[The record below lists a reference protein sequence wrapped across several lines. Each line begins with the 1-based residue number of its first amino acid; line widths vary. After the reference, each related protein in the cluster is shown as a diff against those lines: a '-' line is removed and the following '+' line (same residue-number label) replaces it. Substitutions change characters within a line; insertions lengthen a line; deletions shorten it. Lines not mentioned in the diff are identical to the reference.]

1 MPPPKLLKRAKN
13 DIKHDR
19 ANSRAIMTV
28 NESSPLPSSG
38 VFTNALMENIPTRIT
53 AQKMVVDNDG
63 EIKKWEIYADFSKAN
78 FEMFKI
84 YEKNGDLLDLQFV
97 APQLNSNIYTYTNN
111 HPRQIAISDSVY
123 SNMKD
128 KIFTHNHPKGSS
140 FSRNDLI
147 MACDSKLA
155 GMEAVANTEF
165 FWNSIQS
172 ISNNKNKILTSLNDY
187 KETYKQYGM
196 NEYAQALSHMEDFV
210 KNATYNPS
218 QPTVK
223 FQITPKERTT
233 IDKNGVA
240 QKTVEWN
247 PNWRNQQ
254 NALQAM
260 ERELGIVVSTIS
272 PIPTDWMRLLLDHAI
287 TKHAANK
294 LDFNYSISTH
304 KD

>member
-1 MPPPKLLKRAKN
+1 MPPPRLLKKAKN

-28 NESSPLPSSG
+28 NESPPLSSNG
-38 VFTNALMENIPTRIT
+38 VFTTALIENIPTRT
-53 AQKMVVDNDG
+53 TSQKMVVDENG
-63 EIKKWEIYADFSKAN
+63 EIKKWEIYADFSKAD

-84 YEKNGDLLDLQFV
+84 YEKNGDLLDLQFI
-97 APQLNSNIYTYTNN
+97 APQLNSSIYTYTNN
-111 HPRQIAISDSVY
+111 HPRQITINDAVY
-123 SNMKD
+123 NKMKD
-128 KIFTHNHPKGSS
+128 RIFTHNHPRASS

-147 MACDSKLA
+147 MACESKLA
-155 GMEAVANTEF
+155 GMEAVANTEN
-165 FWNSIQS
+165 FWNAIQS

-187 KETYKQYGM
+187 KETYKKYGM
-196 NEYAQALSHMEDFV
+196 NEYVQALSHMEDFV
-210 KNATYNPS
+210 KDAKYNMQ

-233 IDKNGVA
+233 IDKNGVS
-240 QKTVEWN
+240 KKSVEWN
-247 PNWRNQQ
+247 PNFVNQK
-254 NALQAM
+254 NALQAI
-260 ERELGIVVSTIS
+260 ERDFSTILVGLDLMS
-272 PIPTDWMRLLLDHAI
+272 MDAKRLLIDHSI